1 MKPIPRDAPPS
12 EKRVAPPAAS
22 LNEFSPRERW
32 FVRGLIALAVTVIAA
47 GLWQTVVRDAM
58 LAARRLPVFRRVVSR
73 PSSNIEVA
81 ANRQESRTASPHSL
95 AMQSASSGLTGLPS
109 TSRSFDE
116 RVALNTAVR
125 PAANAAAVE
134 DEAKSPADLPLA
146 VNAAVPAD
154 KTTLQDK
161 PAMPDKPGTVDAV
174 SVDLLQ
180 AAAQLVSFGWQD
192 FAYPATW
199 SASETSKPR
208 MLYNSHRNSLLN
220 AITRSKPSALSL
232 IQLRKDYATAREQ
245 FHDDPRLD
253 YAFGLAL
260 WHHGERSEALELFQ
274 TAARLEGTPFLP
286 AALAVG
292 WGRLLNGEERRGL
305 DQLSHVAKL
314 IGNSSDP
321 ASNKS
326 TPLAPALRGEG
337 PGVTGSSIG
346 TKPAYPTEPQREYA
360 ALCLGRAFG
369 FLTGPGRTSELGEAA
384 DLTARNVRDHL
395 PTSLLSEFELGFA
408 QVGQRQSDLLQFAS
422 LPQNALATEH
432 RQQSDELQTRID
444 TLREEMQL
452 ARDEL
457 ARDHLSYLTTVTKY
471 VTDTLKARAES
482 SKLNPL
488 AQKLKASI
496 MQLYQ
501 PQPHVVMRSPSG
513 ELVPVS
519 SSTTTSTGSRTGR
532 TTSLGSSSSS
542 SRSSSRNGQNSRGN
556 INSRPQIFLMPETT
570 EERAARM
577 AKLEKARTELKR
589 IQTELATLRERHKT
603 LLDQKHQAE
612 ADQKTETKEQQ
623 QAQADRRREQRDL
636 ERKLKEL
643 NTALRQ
649 MQSLHNSLDTVAA
662 YVPWTTPVEGE
673 ALRQALARKSDP
685 ATNSSAIK

>member
-1 MKPIPRDAPPS
+1 MKPIPRDVSPP
-12 EKRVAPPAAS
+12 EKHVSPPTAA

-32 FVRGLIALAVTVIAA
+32 FVRGLIALAVTIIAA
-47 GLWQTVVRDAM
+47 GLWQTVGRDAL
-58 LAARRLPVFRRVVSR
+58 LAARRLPIFRRVASR
-73 PSSNIEVA
+73 PHSNTEVA
-81 ANRQESRTASPHSL
+81 ANRQESQTASTHSL
-95 AMQSASSGLTGLPS
+95 SAQSASSGLTGLPS

-116 RVALNTAVR
+116 RSALNNVVR
-125 PAANAAAVE
+125 PAANAAAV
-134 DEAKSPADLPLA
+134 DGEAKPLA
-146 VNAAVPAD
+146 DQQLIAKETASPDKPVPR
-154 KTTLQDK
+154 DK
-161 PAMPDKPGTVDAV
+161 PAMTDKPGAVEAV

-180 AAAQLVSFGWQD
+180 AAAQLVSLGWQD

-199 SASETSKPR
+199 FASETSKPR
-208 MLYNSHRNSLLN
+208 MHYNSHRNSLLN
-220 AITRSKPSALSL
+220 AIAHPQPSALSL
-232 IQLRKDYATAREQ
+232 TQLRKDYAAAIEQ
-245 FHDDPRLD
+245 FRDDPRLD

-260 WHHGERSEALELFQ
+260 WHHGERSEALEVFQ

-314 IGNSSDP
+314 LGSSP
-321 ASNKS
+321 EAASTKN

-337 PGVTGSSIG
+337 PGVRGSSLG
-346 TKPAYPTEPQREYA
+346 TKTAYPTEPQREYA

-384 DLTARNVRDHL
+384 DLTARNVRDRL
-395 PTSLLSEFELGFA
+395 PADLLREFEAGFD

-422 LPQNALATEH
+422 LPENALATEH

-444 TLREEMQL
+444 TLRVEMKETG
-452 ARDEL
+452 AEL
-457 ARDHLSYLTTVTKY
+457 ARDHLSYLTTITQY
-471 VTDTLKARAES
+471 VTDGLKARAES

-501 PQPHVVMRSPSG
+501 RQPHVVRRSPSG

-519 SSTTTSTGSRTGR
+519 SSTSSTTGSRTSR
-532 TTSLGSSSSS
+532 TTALGSSSSS
-542 SRSSSRNGQNSRGN
+542 SRSSSRNGQNSRGSA
-556 INSRPQIFLMPETT
+556 SRSPQIFLMPETT
-570 EERAARM
+570 QERAARV

-589 IQTELATLRERHKT
+589 IQTELATLRERHKA
-603 LLDQKHQAE
+603 LLDQKHQAQAE
-612 ADQKTETKEQQ
+612 QKAETKEQQ
-623 QAQADRRREQRDL
+623 QAQADRRHEQRDL
-636 ERKLKEL
+636 EQKLKEL

-662 YVPWTTPVEGE
+662 YVPWTIPVEGE
-673 ALRQALARKSDP
+673 ALRQALTKKPNPDAN
-685 ATNSSAIK
+685 ASAKQ

>member
-1 MKPIPRDAPPS
+1 MKPIPRDASPP
-12 EKRVAPPAAS
+12 EKRVSPPAAS

-32 FVRGLIALAVTVIAA
+32 FVRGLIALAFTIIAA
-47 GLWQTVVRDAM
+47 GLWQTVGRDAV
-58 LAARRLPVFRRVVSR
+58 LAVRRLPVFRRVASL
-73 PSSNIEVA
+73 PNSNIKVPT
-81 ANRQESRTASPHSL
+81 NREESRTVSPHSPV
-95 AMQSASSGLTGLPS
+95 MQSASSGLTGLPS
-109 TSRSFDE
+109 TSRSFDD
-116 RVALNTAVR
+116 RVALNAAVR
-125 PAANAAAVE
+125 PAAKAEVVDGE
-134 DEAKSPADLPLA
+134 TKPLA
-146 VNAAVPAD
+146 GQPLVAKDAAPSDSLVPR
-154 KTTLQDK
+154 DK

-180 AAAQLVSFGWQD
+180 AAAQLVSLGWQD

-199 SASETSKPR
+199 SAPETSKPR

-220 AITRSKPSALSL
+220 AIARPKPSALSL
-232 IQLRKDYATAREQ
+232 TQLRKDYTTACEQ
-245 FHDDPRLD
+245 FHDDPRLE
-253 YAFGLAL
+253 YGFGLAL
-260 WHHGERSEALELFQ
+260 WHHGERSEALDVFQ

-305 DQLSHVAKL
+305 NQLSHVAKL
-314 IGNSSDP
+314 IGSSSDTT
-321 ASNKS
+321 SNELA
-326 TPLAPALRGEG
+326 PLAPALRGEG
-337 PGVTGSSIG
+337 LGVRGSSIG
-346 TKPAYPTEPQREYA
+346 TKPVYPTEPQREYA

-395 PTSLLSEFELGFA
+395 PANLLSEFEAGFS

-422 LPQNALATEH
+422 LPENALATEH

-444 TLREEMQL
+444 TLREEM
-452 ARDEL
+452 EL
-457 ARDHLSYLTTVTKY
+457 TRSELTRDHLSYLTTVTKN

-501 PQPHVVMRSPSG
+501 PQPHVVLRSPSG

-519 SSTTTSTGSRTGR
+519 SSTSTSTGSRTRR
-532 TTSLGSSSSS
+532 TTSLGSNSTS

-556 INSRPQIFLMPETT
+556 TNVRPQIFLMPETT
-570 EERAARM
+570 EERAARV

-612 ADQKTETKEQQ
+612 ADQKVVTKEQQ

-636 ERKLKEL
+636 EQKLKEL

-662 YVPWTTPVEGE
+662 YVPWTIPVEGE
-673 ALRQALARKSDP
+673 ALRQALAKKPDP
-685 ATNSSAIK
+685 ASNSSAKK

>member
-1 MKPIPRDAPPS
+1 M
-12 EKRVAPPAAS
+12 
-22 LNEFSPRERW
+22 
-32 FVRGLIALAVTVIAA
+32 
-47 GLWQTVVRDAM
+47 
-58 LAARRLPVFRRVVSR
+58 
-73 PSSNIEVA
+73 
-81 ANRQESRTASPHSL
+81 
-95 AMQSASSGLTGLPS
+95 
-109 TSRSFDE
+109 
-116 RVALNTAVR
+116 
-125 PAANAAAVE
+125 
-134 DEAKSPADLPLA
+134 
-146 VNAAVPAD
+146 
-154 KTTLQDK
+154 
-161 PAMPDKPGTVDAV
+161 
-174 SVDLLQ
+174 
-180 AAAQLVSFGWQD
+180 
-192 FAYPATW
+192 
-199 SASETSKPR
+199 
-208 MLYNSHRNSLLN
+208 
-220 AITRSKPSALSL
+220 
-232 IQLRKDYATAREQ
+232 
-245 FHDDPRLD
+245 
-253 YAFGLAL
+253 
-260 WHHGERSEALELFQ
+260 
-274 TAARLEGTPFLP
+274 
-286 AALAVG
+286 
-292 WGRLLNGEERRGL
+292 
-305 DQLSHVAKL
+305 
-314 IGNSSDP
+314 
-321 ASNKS
+321 
-326 TPLAPALRGEG
+326 
-337 PGVTGSSIG
+337 
-346 TKPAYPTEPQREYA
+346 
-360 ALCLGRAFG
+360 
-369 FLTGPGRTSELGEAA
+369 
-384 DLTARNVRDHL
+384 RDHL

-612 ADQKTETKEQQ
+612 ADQKAETKEQQ

-673 ALRQALARKSDP
+673 ALRQALARQSDP

>member
-1 MKPIPRDAPPS
+1 MNPIPRDASPS
-12 EKRVAPPAAS
+12 EKRVSPPAAS

-32 FVRGLIALAVTVIAA
+32 FVRGLIALAVTIIAA
-47 GLWQTVVRDAM
+47 GLWQTIGRDAV
-58 LAARRLPVFRRVVSR
+58 LAARRLPVFRRVVSL
-73 PSSNIEVA
+73 PNSNIEVA
-81 ANRQESRTASPHSL
+81 TNREESRTTSPHSP
-95 AMQSASSGLTGLPS
+95 AMQPASSGLTGLPS

-116 RVALNTAVR
+116 RVALNTVVR
-125 PAANAAAVE
+125 SAANAVAVG
-134 DEAKSPADLPLA
+134 DEAKPPADQPLVA
-146 VNAAVPAD
+146 KDAAPSDNPVPR
-154 KTTLQDK
+154 DK
-161 PAMPDKPGTVDAV
+161 PAMSDKPGTVDAV

-180 AAAQLVSFGWQD
+180 AAAQLVSLGWQD

-208 MLYNSHRNSLLN
+208 MLYNSHRSSLLN
-220 AITRSKPSALSL
+220 AIARPKPSALSL
-232 IQLRKDYATAREQ
+232 TQLRKDYTAAREQ
-245 FHDDPRLD
+245 FHDDPRLE
-253 YAFGLAL
+253 YGFGLAL
-260 WHHGERSEALELFQ
+260 WHHGERSEALEVFQ

-314 IGNSSDP
+314 IGSSSDT
-321 ASNKS
+321 ASNEDS
-326 TPLAPALRGEG
+326 PLAPALRGEG
-337 PGVTGSSIG
+337 PGVRGSSLG

-395 PTSLLSEFELGFA
+395 PASLLSEFELGFA

-422 LPQNALATEH
+422 LPENALATEH
-432 RQQSDELQTRID
+432 RQQSDELQSRID
-444 TLREEMQL
+444 TVREEMQQ

-501 PQPHVVMRSPSG
+501 PQPHVVVRSPSG

-519 SSTTTSTGSRTGR
+519 SSTSTSTRSRTSR

-542 SRSSSRNGQNSRGN
+542 SRNSSRNGQNSRGN
-556 INSRPQIFLMPETT
+556 TNGRPQIFLMPETT
-570 EERAARM
+570 EERAARV

-612 ADQKTETKEQQ
+612 ADQKAETKEQQ

-673 ALRQALARKSDP
+673 ALRQALTKKPDP
-685 ATNSSAIK
+685 ATNASAQK

>member
-1 MKPIPRDAPPS
+1 MKPIPRDGVPTENHVS
-12 EKRVAPPAAS
+12 PPAAS

-32 FVRGLIALAVTVIAA
+32 FVRGLIALAVTIIAA
-47 GLWQTVVRDAM
+47 GLWQTVGRDAL
-58 LAARRLPVFRRVVSR
+58 LAARRLPVFRRVASL
-73 PSSNIEVA
+73 PNSNTNLGTDRE
-81 ANRQESRTASPHSL
+81 ESRTTSPHAPSSP
-95 AMQSASSGLTGLPS
+95 SASSGLTGLPS

-125 PAANAAAVE
+125 PAANAAAV
-134 DEAKSPADLPLA
+134 DGEAKPLA
-146 VNAAVPAD
+146 DQPLIAKETASPD
-154 KTTLQDK
+154 KPVARDK
-161 PAMPDKPGTVDAV
+161 PAMTEKPGAVDAV

-180 AAAQLVSFGWQD
+180 AAAQLVSLGWQD

-199 SASETSKPR
+199 SAPETSKPR
-208 MLYNSHRNSLLN
+208 MLYNSHRNRLLN
-220 AITRSKPSALSL
+220 AIARPKPSALSL
-232 IQLRKDYATAREQ
+232 TQLRKDYAAAIEQ
-245 FHDDPRLD
+245 FRDDPRLD

-260 WHHGERSEALELFQ
+260 WHHGERSEALEVFQ

-314 IGNSSDP
+314 
-321 ASNKS
+321 
-326 TPLAPALRGEG
+326 L
-337 PGVTGSSIG
+337 GSSQEAAS
-346 TKPAYPTEPQREYA
+346 TKMTYPTEPQREYA

-384 DLTARNVRDHL
+384 DLTARNVRDRL
-395 PTSLLSEFELGFA
+395 PANLLNEFELGFA

-422 LPQNALATEH
+422 LPENAIATEH

-444 TLREEMQL
+444 TLRAEMKETG
-452 ARDEL
+452 AEL
-457 ARDHLSYLTTVTKY
+457 ARDHLSYLTTITKY
-471 VTDTLKARAES
+471 VSDGLKARAES

-501 PQPHVVMRSPSG
+501 PQPHVVRRSPSG

-519 SSTTTSTGSRTGR
+519 SSTTTSTRSRTSR
-532 TTSLGSSSSS
+532 TTSLGSNSSS
-542 SRSSSRNGQNSRGN
+542 SRSSSRNGQNSRGSA
-556 INSRPQIFLMPETT
+556 NSRPQIFLMPETT
-570 EERAARM
+570 QERAARV

-612 ADQKTETKEQQ
+612 ADQKAETKEQQ

-636 ERKLKEL
+636 EQKLKEL

-662 YVPWTTPVEGE
+662 YVPWTIPVEGE
-673 ALRQALARKSDP
+673 ALRQALAKKPDP
-685 ATNSSAIK
+685 ATNAAAQK